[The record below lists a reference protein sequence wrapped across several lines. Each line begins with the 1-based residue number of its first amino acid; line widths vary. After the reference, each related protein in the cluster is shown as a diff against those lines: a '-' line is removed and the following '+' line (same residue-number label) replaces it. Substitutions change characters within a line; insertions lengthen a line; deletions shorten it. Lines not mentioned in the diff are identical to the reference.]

1 MYEGEKP
8 YFGMLAAV
16 YYTGASGEEW
26 HFIPFSKDYTGW
38 QFASGIVVL
47 FSRHYE
53 KKTAQP
59 KLYRFVRSY

>member
-1 MYEGEKP
+1 
-8 YFGMLAAV
+8 MLAAV

-53 KKTAQP
+53 KTAQP